1 MAALQARQRRL
12 FDAAGGHETVK
23 SLSCPRTGPPGA
35 NWIVQAI
42 VGCDGA
48 LRTDGARLLVR
59 HIREP
64 GALQEV
70 RLACAGLGPAVS
82 LADRAWAEPAAD
94 ALLITLREPLVERTD
109 VRLAQDDYP
118 ALAAALVA
126 ACERL
131 PPTPAADHAARAL
144 DIFLP

>member
-1 MAALQARQRRL
+1 
-12 FDAAGGHETVK
+12 
-23 SLSCPRTGPPGA
+23 
-35 NWIVQAI
+35 
-42 VGCDGA
+42 